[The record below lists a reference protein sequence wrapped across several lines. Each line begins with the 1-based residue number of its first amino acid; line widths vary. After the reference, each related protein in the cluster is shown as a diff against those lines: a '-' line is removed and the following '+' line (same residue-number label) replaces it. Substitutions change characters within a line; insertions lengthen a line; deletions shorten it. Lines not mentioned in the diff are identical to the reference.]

1 MHRPSVISSLTV
13 LLLAACGIASA
24 QNAYTSR
31 PIDVHAGPDQDYPLV
46 AQLGPGAPLD
56 VHGCLSDWSWC
67 DVSFEDDDRGWVY
80 ADGVSFVYEGDRVPL
95 YAYAPRL
102 GLPIITFSL
111 GAYWGH
117 YYRERPWYSQRD
129 TWEHR
134 RLPPH
139 MRPPGRPGMGAVEM
153 PHGRTAPMG
162 HEDRSRMNHEHPM
175 PMSHEHPAPMTHE
188 SRPPMQPD
196 RAHSAP
202 RVEERGR
209 LAPPPGRA
217 PEQHEHAPEQHGHA
231 SRPSGPP
238 GDRGRSGHGDHGD
251 HGNRPPGSDR

>member
-1 MHRPSVISSLTV
+1 MHRPSVVLSLAA
-13 LLLAACGIASA
+13 LLLAAVGIAGA

-46 AQLGPGAPLD
+46 AQLEPGAPLD

-67 DVSFEDDDRGWVY
+67 DVSFSEDDRGWVY

-117 YYRERPWYSQRD
+117 YYRERPWYAQRD

-134 RLPPH
+134 RLAPH
-139 MRPPGRPGMGAVEM
+139 MRPPGRPGMGPMQM
-153 PHGRTAPMG
+153 PHERTAPMS
-162 HEDRSRMNHEHPM
+162 HEGRA
-175 PMSHEHPAPMTHE
+175 PMSHERPAPMTHE
-188 SRPPMQPD
+188 SRPPMPNA
-196 RAHSAP
+196 RESAGGHGAP

-209 LAPPPGRA
+209 PGSAARST
-217 PEQHEHAPEQHGHA
+217 EQHGHA
-231 SRPSGPP
+231 PEQRGHASHPGGPP
-238 GDRGRSGHGDHGD
+238 GAGGKSGHGDHGDHGD
-251 HGNRPPGSDR
+251 HGNRPPGTL